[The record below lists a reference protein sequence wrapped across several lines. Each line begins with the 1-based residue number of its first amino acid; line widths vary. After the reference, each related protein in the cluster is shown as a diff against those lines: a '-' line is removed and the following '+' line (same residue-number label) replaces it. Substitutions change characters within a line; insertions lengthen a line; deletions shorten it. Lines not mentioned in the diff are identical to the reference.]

1 MYNARFVK
9 RGNTVVSDRAYNVQ
23 AIAEA
28 SMGPR
33 SVLYR
38 TEPEE
43 SPHVMRMSIRPNLA
57 DGNIFD
63 VKLHVVARQQETIAM
78 PTVIGSRA
86 RSDGSD
92 IYVHDV
98 DEINNTGGKNDMGN
112 ESNNNKLALV
122 TSETVHQ
129 NVMLKNND
137 LRVSPQIKE
146 IETTTVFELNGK
158 SDTMIKSWQR
168 TCTYLP
174 KSDLRHIDTKGRP
187 VDVRW
192 YELQYVR
199 D

>member
-1 MYNARFVK
+1 MK
-9 RGNTVVSDRAYNVQ
+9 HGNTVVSDRAYNVQ

-43 SPHVMRMSIRPNLA
+43 SPYVMRMSIRPNLA

-78 PTVIGSRA
+78 PLVIGRRA

-92 IYVHDV
+92 IYVYDV
-98 DEINNTGGKNDMGN
+98 DETNSTGNENDMVNDGN
-112 ESNNNKLALV
+112 NIKLALV
-122 TSETVHQ
+122 TSETVRQ
-129 NVMLKNND
+129 NVMLKNDD
-137 LRVSPQIKE
+137 LRVAPQIKE
-146 IETTTVFELNGK
+146 IETTTVFELNAT
-158 SDTMIKSWQR
+158 SNTLIKSWQR

-174 KSDLRHIDTKGRP
+174 KSDLRYIDTKGRP

-192 YELQYVR
+192 YELQYVKLM
-199 D
+199 